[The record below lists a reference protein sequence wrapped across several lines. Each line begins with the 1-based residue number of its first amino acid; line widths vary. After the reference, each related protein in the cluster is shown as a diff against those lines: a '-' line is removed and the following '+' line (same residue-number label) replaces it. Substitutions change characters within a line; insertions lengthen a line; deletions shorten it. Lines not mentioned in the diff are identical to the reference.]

1 MVNKRKQGL
10 TQARAKLTSHRM
22 RSATVGTHVPRR
34 SSRHMNGEAV
44 GFSSP
49 RKRKRAARG
58 IGNYSARHI
67 VAKLVCTPVAS
78 AVANSPRTSNV
89 RRASAASSRSR
100 SACSWRLPSPPPSAW
115 RRSSGRSMRSSGSR
129 IPMQRRRSLLPRPMR
144 RRSTRWC
151 RPTSMRR
158 ARRRDDWRLIGAGA
172 RRRGDPRRHR
182 RLDSP
187 PCWVPAEG
195 RQEAPAA

>member
-49 RKRKRAARG
+49 AQKG
-58 IGNYSARHI
+58 SARL
-67 VAKLVCTPVAS
+67 AASWKLFCPSHRRARARRNTPVAS

-129 IPMQRRRSLLPRPMR
+129 IPMQRRRSLLPRADAKAVLHGGVGRPR
-144 RRSTRWC
+144 CAGLGECDGRPRTPSRWCASTRRPAPSPSSRFRLRC
-151 RPTSMRR
+151 RYR
-158 ARRRDDWRLIGAGA
+158 
-172 RRRGDPRRHR
+172 
-182 RLDSP
+182 
-187 PCWVPAEG
+187 
-195 RQEAPAA
+195 